1 MSTVSCKERDYL
13 DQDPEIRGQK
23 FVCLSF
29 LSPEEILQKKD
40 QYVFNKF
47 LGHFADDI
55 NILFNGLQEK
65 FKDDPVVIGMLKNV
79 KERHDYVQDTESLSR
94 EFYFFKETNGDKL
107 DKDFLEENDF
117 QTSIRGI
124 KVRGSYDTLIE
135 ARKRADN
142 IKRLDDKFDVYVAE
156 VGCWCPWSPVG
167 HSIEDQE
174 FSETQLNTLMK
185 KYRENINKRDTFY
198 QERMR
203 DSVSTPATTE
213 IVNIGEETPTDIDVT
228 TDSDPTNVDTVTDPT
243 NTNTDVKSDDVVTQ
257 SEPPPYNDVITHE
270 TVQVLDQVDPWL
282 ASKETV

>member
-1 MSTVSCKERDYL
+1 
-13 DQDPEIRGQK
+13 
-23 FVCLSF
+23 
-29 LSPEEILQKKD
+29 
-40 QYVFNKF
+40 
-47 LGHFADDI
+47 
-55 NILFNGLQEK
+55 
-65 FKDDPVVIGMLKNV
+65 
-79 KERHDYVQDTESLSR
+79 
-94 EFYFFKETNGDKL
+94 
-107 DKDFLEENDF
+107 
-117 QTSIRGI
+117 
-124 KVRGSYDTLIE
+124 VRGSYDTLIE

-228 TDSDPTNVDTVTDPT
+228 TDSDPTNVDTVT
-243 NTNTDVKSDDVVTQ
+243 NVKSDDFVTQ